1 MIEEEELS
9 DVREAV
15 VCFQFSERIK
25 SELIIASRLLGEI
38 RGLTGDEL
46 AGGKKIL
53 LSFLEALLGEINL
66 ANNVLKQQNLS
77 EAGGK
82 VEKAMEQ
89 VRSDEYSEATR
100 RVSEAI
106 SRTTTTCGRAMQTL
120 KQKGLL

>member
-1 MIEEEELS
+1 MIEEEETS

-15 VCFQFSERIK
+15 ICFQFSERIK

-38 RGLTGDEL
+38 NGLKGDEF

-66 ANNVLKQQNLS
+66 ANNILKQQNLS
-77 EAGGK
+77 EAGVK
-82 VEKAMEQ
+82 VEKTMEK
-89 VRSDEYSEATR
+89 VRLDEYSEATR

-106 SRTTTTCGRAMQTL
+106 SHITTIGGRAMQIL
-120 KQKGLL
+120 KQRDLL